1 MVYGDRLRRERGER
15 EGVRVAGAGLEKDM
29 ITPTR
34 SLLSNYDSSL
44 SLSVIRG

>member
-1 MVYGDRLRRERGER
+1 MGI
-15 EGVRVAGAGLEKDM
+15 RVAGAGLEKDM